1 MADFSPTMQTMT
13 RWVFILALCTL
24 TAAAIAVSGS
34 LRAAAAE
41 KKVSALPHAEC
52 AEVRT
57 ALEDGI
63 PIEPAFRQFEYEFP
77 TNEHGI
83 QGRLCRLHSVGSG
96 AHIEN
101 AQIRSL
107 ADMHGFIKASM
118 EHAGWRETKQT
129 KRFVD
134 RSQSGKDVF
143 ALFKNNA
150 ICVATTLISPA
161 PGYIPT
167 TDVKSEGQVYLG
179 SLFPYEREWWIAIDC
194 FHL

>member
-1 MADFSPTMQTMT
+1 MLRMT
-13 RWVFILALCTL
+13 RGYFIFALCALIGAT
-24 TAAAIAVSGS
+24 IIVVEPS
-34 LRAAAAE
+34 RANVLE
-41 KKVSALPHAEC
+41 KRVTALPQSEC
-52 AEVRT
+52 ADVRK

-63 PIEPAFRQFEYEFP
+63 PIEPAFRQMEYEFP

-83 QGRLCRLHSVGSG
+83 KGRLCRLHSVGSG
-96 AHIEN
+96 AHIEG

-107 ADMHGFIKASM
+107 ADMHAFIKASL
-118 EHAGWRETKQT
+118 EHAGWRETAET

-150 ICVATTLISPA
+150 ICVATTLVSPA

-167 TDVKSEGQVYLG
+167 TDVKSDGQIYLG
-179 SLFPYEREWWIAIDC
+179 SLFPYEREWWIAVDC

>member
-1 MADFSPTMQTMT
+1 MM
-13 RWVFILALCTL
+13 RRGLCILALFAL
-24 TAAAIAVSGS
+24 TAATVVVGGAV
-34 LRAAAAE
+34 RAG
-41 KKVSALPHAEC
+41 VLDQTVTALPQSEC
-52 AEVRT
+52 AEVRK

-63 PIEPAFRQFEYEFP
+63 PIEPAFRQMEYEFP

-83 QGRLCRLHSVGSG
+83 KGRLCRLHSVGSG
-96 AHIEN
+96 AHVEG

-107 ADMHGFIKASM
+107 ADMHAFIKASL
-118 EHAGWRETKQT
+118 EQAGWRETEET
-129 KRFVD
+129 KRFID

-143 ALFKNNA
+143 ALYKNNA

-167 TDVKSEGQVYLG
+167 TDVESDGQVYLG
-179 SLFPYEREWWIAIDC
+179 SLFPYEREWWMAVDC